1 MNEVHIGKI
10 IKQKRLELGYT
21 QEKLCE
27 GICEPMSISR
37 IERGLQNPSKNML
50 DALSQRL
57 GLPTE
62 RCFIFLSKNEQIIS
76 DLKIEIT
83 SCNTLK
89 NYKMGLKKI
98 IELENIIDPNDSLM
112 RQFILRSKALS
123 GKIHNDQII
132 PYTPYEKLDMLFKL
146 FT

>member
-89 NYKMGLKKI
+89 NYKLT
-98 IELENIIDPNDSLM
+98 
-112 RQFILRSKALS
+112 
-123 GKIHNDQII
+123 H
-132 PYTPYEKLDMLFKL
+132 
-146 FT
+146 